1 MFKIYTIRLIS
12 IYLSLYTK
20 QIINNN
26 NNMENYRYVKWNNG
40 GNVMKKS
47 PRQIIDMREKNME
60 LEIVNKCDG
69 IIEAENKRE
78 ICSKRLFERH
88 HVIQSNKN
96 PFLSNNNYLED
107 INNEMTY
114 LRPIDSNHQNS

>member
-1 MFKIYTIRLIS
+1 MK
-12 IYLSLYTK
+12 
-20 QIINNN
+20 
-26 NNMENYRYVKWNNG
+26 NYRYVKWNNG
-40 GNVMKKS
+40 GHGMKKS
-47 PRQIIDMREKNME
+47 PRQMIDMREKDME

-69 IIEAENKRE
+69 IIDAENKRE

>member
-1 MFKIYTIRLIS
+1 
-12 IYLSLYTK
+12 
-20 QIINNN
+20 
-26 NNMENYRYVKWNNG
+26 METYKYIKWKNG
-40 GNVMKKS
+40 GNGIKKS
-47 PRQIIDMREKNME
+47 PRQTIDMREKDVE

-78 ICSKRLFERH
+78 ICSKRLFERQ

-107 INNEMTY
+107 INNEMTF
-114 LRPIDSNHQNS
+114 LRPIDSNYQNSGM